1 MPMHRQ
7 RLTTKIME
15 DPIDILN
22 VPAFKRKRS
31 IAARARK
38 TSGEIKISELRPPK
52 RTRTKESRASQ
63 SVFNEPLMDIP
74 IQRNLD
80 PESYI
85 PETRV
90 RKSDLDLREMKICG
104 QCEGYFDRIN
114 VAVVK
119 LTAPLRAG
127 NSIIF
132 ETDTGLFEQTIVSMQ
147 INHKDVKLAKSGS
160 DIGLKVLLKPKV
172 GGTVYKVI

>member
-1 MPMHRQ
+1 
-7 RLTTKIME
+7 ME
-15 DPIDILN
+15 EIDILN

-38 TSGEIKISELRPPK
+38 TSGEIRISDLRPAK
-52 RTRTKESRASQ
+52 RTRARKI
-63 SVFNEPLMDIP
+63 FDEPLMDIP

-80 PESYI
+80 PEPYTQ
-85 PETRV
+85 EARV
-90 RKSDLDLREMKICG
+90 KKSDLDLREMKTCG
-104 QCEGYFDRIN
+104 QCDGYFDRID
-114 VAVVK
+114 VAVIK
-119 LTAPLRAG
+119 LTAPLRTG
-127 NSIIF
+127 DSILF